1 VKGLILIV
9 LVLGAILVL
18 LFLRKVRMDESRRKP
33 EPRTRRR
40 ADDEGD
46 A

>member
-9 LVLGAILVL
+9 LVLGTVLVL
-18 LFLRKVRMDESRRKP
+18 LFLRKVRCEESRRRSDQKMQ
-33 EPRTRRR
+33 RR
-40 ADDEGD
+40 ADSEDE

>member
-9 LVLGAILVL
+9 LVVGAILVL
-18 LFLRKVRMDESRRKP
+18 LFLRKIRQDESRRKP

-40 ADDEGD
+40 PDSGGD